1 MALEPAAQLEN
12 HPRVELDGDNGLD
25 AGLEQPLGE
34 ISRSGPDLEDG
45 VGGLEAGLGDDG
57 VHQRRVPQDVLALGL
72 LERDP
77 ALQPRAAAAATSAV
91 SLLLD
96 LAAGHGGVILGYTL
110 ALDWGGGGLSGV
122 RRRPSVARAGSGQRE
137 EAARVLGASRK
148 NDISFI
154 FFIVISNRSRP
165 ALIQPK

>member
-57 VHQRRVPQDVLALGL
+57 VHERRVPQDVLALGL

-77 ALQPRAAAAATSAV
+77 TLQPRATAPAAAG
-91 SLLLD
+91 D
-96 LAAGHGGVILGYTL
+96 ER
-110 ALDWGGGGLSGV
+110 D
-122 RRRPSVARAGSGQRE
+122 GSGDWSGE
-137 EAARVLGASRK
+137 VWKYGKEMVVVLGGSCGRYYRVIWAWQLARRAQGSGHDSVFQLDRIRTCSHASRC
-148 NDISFI
+148 IAF
-154 FFIVISNRSRP
+154 SNSNGMSV
-165 ALIQPK
+165 